1 VTGRSERG
9 GWRDRGLAERRF
21 TRCRVANLLAVAL
34 ALLAVFVTVPGRAHT
49 VGVSRGEYRAVPSGL
64 EVSLSFARSEL
75 ALLGGES
82 RVLERVDVRSDT
94 PCAGALTRTVA
105 LERDGVQLDATF
117 RCADA
122 AMLRVS
128 LAPLLGELTR
138 GHRHEAVMLPG
149 GASTLLFE
157 GHAELGVPSRTE
169 VTAGSPVET
178 PVTPRFAGFLGF
190 VRLGIEHI
198 LTGYDHLVFL
208 LALVVV
214 GLGTKRTIVVASAF
228 TLAHSL
234 SLVISALG
242 LWTPPSSLVEPAIA
256 LSVAYVGLEN
266 LLARSHE
273 RRAKLAFAFG
283 LVHGF
288 GFASALEG
296 VHFRG
301 LELASAL
308 AGFNLGVELGP
319 LLVLALLLPL
329 VALAVAR
336 PVFRRHTVRAV
347 SAAVIALGA
356 LWFVERVAELA

>member
-1 VTGRSERG
+1 MMGHAPQAV
-9 GWRDRGLAERRF
+9 AEPRLT
-21 TRCRVANLLAVAL
+21 TRRVAKLLAATL
-34 ALLAVFVTVPGRAHT
+34 ALLAVLVTGTSRAHT
-49 VGVSRGEYRAVPSGL
+49 VGVSRGEYRAVPAGL
-64 EVSLSFARSEL
+64 EVSLSLAQSEL

-82 RVLERVDVRSDT
+82 RVLEHVGVRSDT
-94 PCAGALTRTVA
+94 PCAGALTRTA
-105 LERDGVQLDATF
+105 LLERDGVQLDATF

-122 AMLRVS
+122 ATLHVS
-128 LAPLLGELTR
+128 LAPLLGALTR
-138 GHRHEAVMLPG
+138 GHRHEAVTLPG

-157 GHAELGVPSRTE
+157 GHAELSVPRRTE
-169 VTAGSPVET
+169 GTAGSHAAT
-178 PVTPRFAGFLGF
+178 PVAPSVTGFFGF
-190 VRLGIEHI
+190 VRLGVEHI

-234 SLVISALG
+234 SLVISVLG

-266 LLARSHE
+266 LFAQSHE
-273 RRAKLAFAFG
+273 RRAKLAFVFG

-288 GFASALEG
+288 GFASALED
-296 VHFRG
+296 VRFRG
-301 LELASAL
+301 FGLVSAL
-308 AGFNLGVELGP
+308 AGFNLGVELGQ

-329 VALAVAR
+329 VAFALTR
-336 PVFRRHTVRAV
+336 PVLGRHTVRAV

-356 LWFVERVAELA
+356 LWFVERVVELA